1 MGSRRIGLLAVAFAG
16 MAYWPNVISRAGL
29 RFPLYPLF
37 VAPTLYY
44 LIRGLRTTNRNDFI
58 LAGLALGV
66 GLHGYTPIRI
76 LPIVVVTAVGLYLLH
91 RQAKGVRLQAVAGLC
106 VVALVALVVFL
117 PLLRFS
123 WEYPDLFGFRAISR
137 LGTIERPLPG
147 PVGLIFLKNLWNA
160 LVMFGWSN
168 GNIWVHSVTG
178 RPALDIVS
186 AALYHLGLLTLLIR
200 YLRQRQWQDL
210 LVLLS
215 VPLLMLPSI
224 LSLAYPDENPAL
236 NRAAGAMVPV
246 FLIVGV
252 ALDGLMISVKS
263 RGGEKLGAALGWG
276 AATLLVAW
284 SALHNYDLVFNQY
297 QRSYELSAWNTSEI
311 GQVIRDFG
319 ELTGSTETAWVVAYP
334 HWVDTRLVGMNAG
347 DTTRDYAI
355 WPDHF
360 VDTLTDTRPKLFL
373 INLEDLA
380 ALEQLQAMYPQGN
393 LQTYQS
399 QVNKN
404 FWVFF
409 VPGNTTR

>member
-1 MGSRRIGLLAVAFAG
+1 
-16 MAYWPNVISRAGL
+16 
-29 RFPLYPLF
+29 
-37 VAPTLYY
+37 
-44 LIRGLRTTNRNDFI
+44 
-58 LAGLALGV
+58 
-66 GLHGYTPIRI
+66 
-76 LPIVVVTAVGLYLLH
+76 
-91 RQAKGVRLQAVAGLC
+91 
-106 VVALVALVVFL
+106 
-117 PLLRFS
+117 LRFS